1 MKLFFYLNFIVLLPT
16 FCYADAGFNLGRPK
30 APCVAVVKGID
41 KLNDFEIIKT
51 SEYEERRSKE
61 KPFDSSGIIKDN
73 DSLKIYYTEGR
84 RYWQGPIKILVR
96 NKLTHQFVDSF
107 TLVAE
112 GYNLTIN
119 FVGVENNKVKYT
131 IDKTKAE
138 YPYELFMG
146 ENVNSASVAKR
157 NKYILISLSVI
168 GFLIL
173 TFMFYKRR
181 KNDSLPNPE
190 NI

>member
-30 APCVAVVKGID
+30 APCVAVFKGID